1 MSSIVG
7 AADGKRRDGQVAI
20 TRPAAVGSATAT
32 LAARLATLPTASSA
46 QGSTPPGFPASES
59 VSSVI
64 DAATIMPCTDRG
76 ISAVTQSGCP
86 RDSTVRC
93 V

>member
-46 QGSTPPGFPASES
+46 QGSTPP
-59 VSSVI
+59 
-64 DAATIMPCTDRG
+64 RL
-76 ISAVTQSGCP
+76 P
-86 RDSTVRC
+86 RE
-93 V
+93 